1 MPVQLREP
9 ACSVAASFGS
19 AAAIGSTMRPM
30 AIDAALVLVLVPARG
45 AHPLR
50 LPLVKR
56 ITTIGSDA
64 SADVRIATAPA
75 QWAVIHRGEG
85 VIDVSIAG
93 ARKKLALG
101 ERLEADGIELAI
113 ESTADARQRE
123 RAIEELV
130 SA

>member
-9 ACSVAASFGS
+9 ICSLAASFGS

-30 AIDAALVLVLVPARG
+30 TVDAALLLVLVPARG

-64 SADVRIATAPA
+64 AADVRIGTAPA
-75 QWAVIHRGEG
+75 QWAVLHRGEG
-85 VIDVSIAG
+85 VVDVTIAG
-93 ARKKLALG
+93 TRKQLALG
-101 ERLEADGIELAI
+101 ERI
-113 ESTADARQRE
+113 
-123 RAIEELV
+123 
-130 SA
+130 